1 MEELLA
7 RLGVHDGTLA
17 VGALVAARVA
27 PLTVL
32 APWLTLRRTPPILRS
47 SVILALT
54 VALTPLAAASADAA
68 TLDAADPLTFAAWTL
83 REALVGALFAVATA
97 LPLHAL
103 DWSGRLV
110 DTWRGAS
117 LAEVIAP
124 PTGERTSPIGD
135 LYLMMGVVSFLLL
148 GGHRVAFAAFADAL
162 VVAPVGRVDFVG
174 SSDLLALGVLR
185 LSGSALAFAASLA
198 APVAVAIVVVE
209 ISLGLIARSAPQ
221 VPVFF
226 AGMPLRAATGLGAS
240 LAALSVVAGQLPE
253 VFSSAIDIA
262 RRWLTALAP

>member
-1 MEELLA
+1 MEELLQ
-7 RLGVHDGTLA
+7 RLGVEDGVVA

-27 PLTVL
+27 PLTIL
-32 APWLTLRRTPPILRS
+32 APWLTLRRTPPIVRS
-47 SVILALT
+47 ALVLALT
-54 VALTPLAAASADAA
+54 VALTPLASASAASAAIAD
-68 TLDAADPLTFAAWTL
+68 ADPLTLGAWIL
-83 REALVGALFAVATA
+83 REALVGTLFAVATA

-124 PTGERTSPIGD
+124 PTGERTSPVGD
-135 LYLMMGVVSFLLL
+135 LYLMMGVVLFLLV
-148 GGHRVAFAAFADAL
+148 GGHRVAFAAFADGL
-162 VVAPVGRVDFVG
+162 SVAPVGRVD
-174 SSDLLALGVLR
+174 LAGGAEALTLGVLR
-185 LSGSALAFAASLA
+185 LSASALAFAVSVA

-226 AGMPLRAATGLGAS
+226 AGMPLRAATGLGAA

-253 VFSSAIDIA
+253 VYAGAIAIA
-262 RRWLTALAP
+262 REWLAAVAP